1 MNTKY
6 KRFLSLVLAGALM
19 VSCLTGCGSSAQGN
33 AADQVSTA
41 EADAL
46 AEAATSLLRFHGSAE
61 GKEETVYVIADAN
74 GNPTRTIVSAWLKN
88 PEEADTITDRSTLT
102 GIENVKG
109 SETYTT
115 DANGDLVWQADGND
129 IYYQGSSDAPLP
141 ITANITYTL
150 DGVDVTP
157 ELLEGATGHLV
168 MTFHYINHTAAE
180 RVVNGK
186 SVTLYQPFAVVS
198 GAMLDNSKVS
208 NVEVT
213 NGKVINSGDQTI
225 VVGLAMPGLK
235 ESLGLDEL
243 EDSDG
248 NPVDI
253 DVPESVTI
261 EADVT
266 DFSLLTTITIAENTL
281 LDELDLEDVKTFDDL
296 QEAMD
301 ELTDASTKLVDGT
314 EELYD
319 GAGDLKDG
327 TNELADGAKAL
338 DDGAG
343 DLKDGTK
350 ELADGAST
358 LKDGT
363 SELADGTGN
372 LANGASAL
380 NTGAGQLVIGLDQL
394 QTSVSD
400 LPEGT
405 TKLVNGAKLIES
417 YLKGSIHDGLGQL
430 VTGAD
435 KLLTGVD
442 QLTTGAGSI
451 AGGAQGIEQ
460 GAQQI
465 AGAAQGIQQ
474 GAQGIAQGA
483 QQIVQGAKSG
493 DSSNPGIYEAAAA
506 IQAGAKS
513 GSGENPGIYE
523 AASAIASGAA
533 GLKSGLSQL
542 PDAVAGAVASAVSQQ
557 TTNAVSALDQ
567 AASCNNT
574 AKSALNDILDGLSE
588 EDAQV
593 VRQAIAAIDGSTAY
607 INGVSGALSSPD
619 TGGIT
624 SAVSSQLSDALDG
637 LDRIATAANG
647 IQSGATQI
655 AAGAAGIQT
664 GAEQLAQG
672 AQAIAAGAKSG
683 DMSSQDK
690 YGIYEAAAAIA
701 RGAVS
706 GDTSSQANYGIYEAA
721 AAIEGG
727 AKAIS
732 AGLKSGKKD
741 DPGLYEGIDGIKAGA
756 KALQNG
762 VDTIASED
770 NLGALIDGLETLQG
784 SSGTLLDGI
793 GKLAAGADQLFG
805 GTSDLA
811 KGANRLD
818 AGAQQ
823 LDSGA
828 GQLADG
834 ARQLDDGARQLKGG
848 TSKLLD
854 GTGELTD
861 GVDQLL
867 DGAKEL
873 MDGMAEFDED
883 GIQKLS
889 DLFQDDAQD
898 LLDRLRALQEY
909 SREYTSYSGASD
921 AMPSQVRF
929 IIRTESIGE

>member
-33 AADQVSTA
+33 AAGQVSTA

-115 DANGDLVWQADGND
+115 DANGDLVWQADGSD

-363 SELADGTGN
+363 SELADGTGD
-372 LANGASAL
+372 LADGASAL

-400 LPEGT
+400 LPDGT
-405 TKLVNGAKLIES
+405 
-417 YLKGSIHDGLGQL
+417 DQL
-430 VTGAD
+430 VKGARLIKGALKSGNTQQPGIYEGLSQIISGTD
-435 KLLTGVD
+435 PLLSGVD
-442 QLTTGAGSI
+442 QLVSGAGSI

-465 AGAAQGIQQ
+465 AGAAQNIQQ

-483 QQIVQGAKSG
+483 QQIVQGVKSG
-493 DSSNPGIYEAAAA
+493 DASNPGIYEAAAA
-506 IQAGAKS
+506 IEGGATGIATGATAIQTGLSALPGTVAQTVADTINSAISFDPSTLSAVKS
-513 GSGENPGIYE
+513 QNES
-523 AASAIASGAA
+523 AASALSDIDRSKLTENEIA
-533 GLKSGLSQL
+533 
-542 PDAVAGAVASAVSQQ
+542 
-557 TTNAVSALDQ
+557 ALD
-567 AASCNNT
+567 AAV
-574 AKSALNDILDGLSE
+574 KALNDSNTAISSVSSTLGGLSTDSIKSKVE
-588 EDAQV
+588 
-593 VRQAIAAIDGSTAY
+593 
-607 INGVSGALSSPD
+607 
-619 TGGIT
+619 
-624 SAVSSQLSDALDG
+624 SDIKNDPTFA
-637 LDRIATAANG
+637 AANEG
-647 IQSGATQI
+647 LGNIITGAQQI
-655 AAGAAGIQT
+655 AGGAAGIQT

-701 RGAVS
+701 HGAVS

-732 AGLKSGKKD
+732 SGLKSGDSKN
-741 DPGLYEGIDGIKAGA
+741 PGLYEGISSIQSGA
-756 KALQNG
+756 KTLRSV
-762 VDTIASED
+762 VDEIISD
-770 NLGALIDGLETLQG
+770 KNLGALIDGLETLQN

-793 GKLAAGADQLFG
+793 GQLAAGAGQLFG
-805 GTSDLA
+805 GTSDLV

>member
-301 ELTDASTKLVDGT
+301 EMTDASTELVDGT

-363 SELADGTGN
+363 SELADGTGD
-372 LANGASAL
+372 LADGASAL

-523 AASAIASGAA
+523 AASAIASGAD
-533 GLKSGLSQL
+533 GLKSGLRQL

-574 AKSALNDILDGLSE
+574 AKSALNGILDDLYE

-701 RGAVS
+701 HGAVS
-706 GDTSSQANYGIYEAA
+706 GDDSSQANYGIYEAA

-805 GTSDLA
+805 GTSDLV